1 MKVLAVCALFIVAVQ
16 ARVMVPLHMSPSS
29 NEMINFINSLNTTWK
44 AGRNFGMET
53 PNKCPGSLA
62 AAIPA
67 SESERLPLHIPR
79 KPRRIWPDT
88 FDARIEWRHCRTIPL
103 ILNQGNCGSCWA
115 HAVAG
120 AISDR
125 VCIQTCGRVQ
135 VNISVQDLMTCCP
148 DCATNGDGCI
158 GGKPSLAWKY
168 FYNFGIV
175 SGGPYVPPE
184 QYTLNDGCRPYSIK
198 PGGCNARAPPCNRTC
213 NEKFNNTYEDDKH
226 YAGKVYRLPKNPLK
240 ILVDILYNGP
250 VSALFDVYSDFY
262 AYTSG
267 VYQRHSTQ
275 RCTGHVVRII
285 GWGTEN
291 GVPYWLAA
299 NSWGTGWGDK
309 GFFKI
314 RRGNNE
320 CNIENQVEGGMAHE
334 P

>member
-1 MKVLAVCALFIVAVQ
+1 MKVLAVCALFVVAVQ

-53 PNKCPGSLA
+53 PNKCPNGGTAGPS
-62 AAIPA
+62 
-67 SESERLPLHIPR
+67 
-79 KPRRIWPDT
+79 
-88 FDARIEWRHCRTIPL
+88 PL
-103 ILNQGNCGSCWA
+103 IRDQGNCGSCWA
-115 HAVAG
+115 HGVAG

-168 FYNFGIV
+168 FYNFGI
-175 SGGPYVPPE
+175 
-184 QYTLNDGCRPYSIK
+184 R
-198 PGGCNARAPPCNRTC
+198 PPCNRTC

-226 YAGKVYRLPKNPLK
+226 YAGKVYRLPKDALR

-262 AYTSG
+262 AYKSG
-267 VYQRHSTQ
+267 VYQRHSNQ
-275 RCTGHVVRII
+275 RCSGHVVRII

-320 CNIENQVEGGMAHE
+320 CNIESQVEGGMAHE